1 MNANQFLPSVFLF
14 SFLDSIV
21 VESSYSY
28 VFSFLIRK
36 TFIKG

>member
-1 MNANQFLPSVFLF
+1 MDTNQFLPRVFLF

-28 VFSFLIRK
+28 ILAFFIRK